1 MTSDMVPIEPMEIIS
16 KLLNEGAKV
25 SELTE
30 LFDLQERNEKIVAQK
45 NFAHAITT
53 FQSICPAV
61 PKTKPVKN
69 KNGVIMYHFADY
81 ADLMGIVQPYLTQLE
96 IVPTFTFEQTGPQM
110 FAVCRIRVGTW
121 QEETRV
127 PAAIPSILNANE
139 AQNCGGATA
148 FGKRYSLIAALNIRV
163 VGEDVDA
170 TDVSETLTKDEASL
184 IHKMVDELS
193 FMRGVPFAVPGF
205 CNWLREGASKIEDIP
220 RSQFVNAVAELNRK
234 KSEPVK
240 PKGGK

>member
-1 MTSDMVPIEPMEIIS
+1 MTSDMVPIEPLQLIS
-16 KLLNEGAKV
+16 QMLSQGAKV

-30 LFDLQERNEKIVAQK
+30 LFNLQERNEQIVAQK

-53 FQSICPAV
+53 FQTICPAV

-69 KNGVIMYHFADY
+69 KNGVVMYHFADY
-81 ADLMGIVQPYLTQLE
+81 ADLMTLVQPYLTQLE
-96 IVPTFTFEQTGPQM
+96 IVPTFTFDQIGPQM

-127 PAAIPSILNANE
+127 PAAIPAILNANE
-139 AQNCGGATA
+139 AQNCGGATS

-170 TDVSETLTKDEASL
+170 TDVKETLTKDEAAL
-184 IHKMVDELS
+184 LEKMNDELA
-193 FMRGVPFAVPGF
+193 FIRGHPLDVPSF
-205 CNWLREGASKIEDIP
+205 CNWLREGAKEFKEIP

-234 KSEPVK
+234 KSEPAK
-240 PKGGK
+240 KGGK

>member
-1 MTSDMVPIEPMEIIS
+1 MTNDMVPIEPMEIIS

-30 LFDLQERNEKIVAQK
+30 LFNLQERNEQIVAQK

-53 FQSICPAV
+53 FQSICPPV

-69 KNGVIMYHFADY
+69 KNGVIMYRFADY
-81 ADLMGIVQPYLTQLE
+81 ADLMTIVQPYLTQLE
-96 IVPTFTFEQTGPQM
+96 IVPTFTFDQIGPQM
-110 FAVCRIRVGTW
+110 FACCRIRVGTW

-127 PAAIPSILNANE
+127 PAAIPAILNANE
-139 AQNCGGATA
+139 AQNCGGATS

-170 TDVSETLTKDEASL
+170 TDVNETLTKDEAAL
-184 IHKMVDELS
+184 LHKMVDELS
-193 FMRGVPFAVPGF
+193 FMRGRAFDVKGF
-205 CNWLREGASKIEDIP
+205 SNWLREGATKLEEIP
-220 RSQFVNAVAELNRK
+220 RSQFVNAAAELNRK
-234 KSEPVK
+234 KSEPDK
-240 PKGGK
+240 KGGK